1 MIYNKRRTNERAAKG
16 WRVNDMKSYTE
27 MTKNEIDSI
36 VKRGGDDKR
45 KLNQEVANYLDGLS
59 LSDKARS
66 IIADTDINNMAECF
80 GWLFTAEEVESYIEE
95 YYKD

>member
-1 MIYNKRRTNERAAKG
+1 
-16 WRVNDMKSYTE
+16 MKNYTE
-27 MTKNEIDSI
+27 MTRDEVNNI

-45 KLNQEVANYLDGLS
+45 KLNQEVANHLDKLN

-66 IIADTDINNMAECF
+66 VIADTDINSMAECF